1 MSEEKADQVEIWAR
15 RIGRVLGFIFLG
27 VLALNLATGWF
38 F

>member
-1 MSEEKADQVEIWAR
+1 MSEGQADKIEIWAR

>member
-1 MSEEKADQVEIWAR
+1 MSEEQADKVEIWAR
-15 RIGRVLGFIFLG
+15 RIGRVLGFIFLC

>member
-1 MSEEKADQVEIWAR
+1 MSDDKADKVEIWAR
-15 RIGRVLGFIFLG
+15 RIGRTLGFIFLA